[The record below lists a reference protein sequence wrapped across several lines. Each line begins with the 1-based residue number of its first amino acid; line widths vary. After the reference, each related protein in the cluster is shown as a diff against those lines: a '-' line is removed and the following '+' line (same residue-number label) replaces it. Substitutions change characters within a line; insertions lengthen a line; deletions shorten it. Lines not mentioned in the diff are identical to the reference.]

1 MTTNPLGAG
10 SINGSPLGSPEV
22 SVELTRHMDPSPF
35 VVRESLPLD
44 RTYRLFRTLGLR
56 HLVVLRQG
64 LIVAGI
70 ITRKDFAFGMAAP
83 MREQGETVSLRY
95 IRDSSLRQSNAN
107 AAAFTANKRGADLVA
122 TRAHAR
128 TI

>member
-1 MTTNPLGAG
+1 M
-10 SINGSPLGSPEV
+10 

-83 MREQGETVSLRY
+83 MREQGEAVSLRY

-107 AAAFTANKRGADLVA
+107 ARGRSPRPDKNKGVTGWFRPRASSDTSAALLMGAE
-122 TRAHAR
+122 
-128 TI
+128 